1 MIKVILFIITI
12 LSEVVKK
19 GGWEDLGVLVC
30 YKVSR
35 S

>member
-19 GGWEDLGVLVC
+19 ADWEDLGVLVC